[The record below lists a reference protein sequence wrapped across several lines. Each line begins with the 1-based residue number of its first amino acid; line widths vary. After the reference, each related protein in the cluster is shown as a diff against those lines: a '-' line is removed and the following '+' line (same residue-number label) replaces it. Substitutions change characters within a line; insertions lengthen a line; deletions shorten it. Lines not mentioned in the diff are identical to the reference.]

1 MIKNVCD
8 INDLR
13 FGGKAYGLNK
23 LNKYG
28 VRVPKA
34 YAIDNTFIKGVLN
47 NNEETIGELKKA
59 LNTFSADTKFAVR
72 SSALNEDGNDK
83 SFAGMY
89 ESVLDVPN
97 DVDSILKA
105 IKKVSDSSISARIE
119 SYDKEKSKMCIV
131 LQQMVYPKVAGV
143 CFTDSIDLYGN
154 DAIYIEYV
162 HGLGES
168 LVSGRETAK
177 SVVVSLNDFSYV
189 CEDEEDRDLFRDLVE
204 NLKEIRNITTEPL
217 DMEWCITDNGDA
229 YFVQARPITKRV
241 IVRSKLSTGAVA
253 SSGYCEGKIYIID
266 EDADD
271 EEIEQRIDNFM
282 EGCVLLAKTTDTNY
296 VPAMKKASGIITT
309 EGSVLSHAAI
319 IAREFQIPCITGY
332 KNAFNLFEEGK
343 DIIIDT
349 NLQSIIYDG
358 KKICFGNG
366 KEINLLE
373 LYNFENIV
381 EETIDGN
388 IVLVEKCDDEFGIHI
403 DEDLTQ
409 EEIDNIVIEIRKK
422 YKKDPI
428 VLSDQKYIWYTEFK
442 RFQKF
447 PGYKEKCQEAYK
459 ICCDFDVDKLEIFV
473 NNLLD
478 ELKNAYAS
486 CTSDYDKIYFG
497 EYAQAIHFLIN
508 LYMCNG
514 CAMKGIYEYI
524 KANNISSVNDLLK
537 QNNIQSKFLS
547 KIEKIRESIWGTF
560 VKNGWSND
568 DYFDNRE
575 NNIAYALN
583 LNDSDE
589 DVVDKFY
596 ENIDIHNLKKTLK

>member
-1 MIKNVCD
+1 M
-8 INDLR
+8 
-13 FGGKAYGLNK
+13 
-23 LNKYG
+23 
-28 VRVPKA
+28 
-34 YAIDNTFIKGVLN
+34 
-47 NNEETIGELKKA
+47 
-59 LNTFSADTKFAVR
+59 
-72 SSALNEDGNDK
+72 
-83 SFAGMY
+83 
-89 ESVLDVPN
+89 
-97 DVDSILKA
+97 
-105 IKKVSDSSISARIE
+105 
-119 SYDKEKSKMCIV
+119 
-131 LQQMVYPKVAGV
+131 
-143 CFTDSIDLYGN
+143 
-154 DAIYIEYV
+154 
-162 HGLGES
+162 
-168 LVSGRETAK
+168 
-177 SVVVSLNDFSYV
+177 
-189 CEDEEDRDLFRDLVE
+189 
-204 NLKEIRNITTEPL
+204 
-217 DMEWCITDNGDA
+217 
-229 YFVQARPITKRV
+229 
-241 IVRSKLSTGAVA
+241 
-253 SSGYCEGKIYIID
+253 
-266 EDADD
+266 
-271 EEIEQRIDNFM
+271 
-282 EGCVLLAKTTDTNY
+282 
-296 VPAMKKASGIITT
+296 
-309 EGSVLSHAAI
+309 
-319 IAREFQIPCITGY
+319 
-332 KNAFNLFEEGK
+332 
-343 DIIIDT
+343 
-349 NLQSIIYDG
+349 
-358 KKICFGNG
+358 
-366 KEINLLE
+366 
-373 LYNFENIV
+373 

-524 KANNISSVNDLLK
+524 KANNITSVNDLLK

-596 ENIDIHNLKKTLK
+596 ENIDIHNMEKY

>member
-34 YAIDNTFIKGVLN
+34 YAIDNTFIKEVLN

-271 EEIEQRIDNFM
+271 EEIEQRIDNFI

-508 LYMCNG
+508 L
-514 CAMKGIYEYI
+514 
-524 KANNISSVNDLLK
+524 
-537 QNNIQSKFLS
+537 
-547 KIEKIRESIWGTF
+547 
-560 VKNGWSND
+560 
-568 DYFDNRE
+568 
-575 NNIAYALN
+575 
-583 LNDSDE
+583 
-589 DVVDKFY
+589 
-596 ENIDIHNLKKTLK
+596 